1 MAGSIFKQE
10 LKQATGSSWEEWIGK
25 LDRNVD
31 KLWSHEQI
39 KRHIVEEYEVTDDW
53 GEWIAVMYEQLM
65 GRNPVGMT
73 KDAGVQ
79 IGVRRTIDVPK
90 EMAWDFL
97 TSPQGLSLWIGEA
110 PNFRLQA
117 GHEYESK
124 EGIFG
129 KITVAVPYHKLRM
142 TWQRPEWDAP
152 SRLQLYVTSTNAG
165 RTTVAIHQEMLEDV
179 YMREVMRRHWEEMLK
194 RFKNHM
200 ETALERL

>member
-1 MAGSIFKQE
+1 MAGSVFKQE
-10 LKQATGSSWEEWIGK
+10 LKQATGISWEEWIGK

-39 KRHIVEEYEVTDDW
+39 KRHIVEKYKVTEDW

-65 GRNPVGMT
+65 GRVPVGKT

-79 IGVRRTIDVPK
+79 IGVRRTFDVSK

-97 TSPQGLSLWIGEA
+97 TSPQGLSLWIGDV
-110 PNFRLQA
+110 PGFRTEV

-129 KITVAVPYHKLRM
+129 KISVAIPYQKLRM
-142 TWQRPEWDAP
+142 TWQRPEWESP
-152 SRLQLYVTSTNAG
+152 SRLQLYIMSTNAG
-165 RTTVAIHQEMLEDV
+165 KTTVSIHQEMLEDV
-179 YMREVMRRHWEEMLK
+179 YMREVMRRHWEEMLN
-194 RFKNHM
+194 RFKNHI
-200 ETALERL
+200 ET